1 LTDRDEHP
9 SAGPDPTGDEGDAP
23 VSVDAEGELIIESDP
38 KTSEFDERRWDRGH
52 AAVERERAAERR
64 EAAAAE
70 RDRAQAAADEGTR
83 LRRAAAD
90 DREHAAAGRD
100 EHASERDRSQ
110 AAADQRT
117 RGRRG
122 AADDREHAAAD
133 RDAQASERDVD
144 QAAAERQAFARRR
157 TGDDFGRAASHGDR
171 SPDEVDWRASNR
183 EHAAD
188 DRERAAADRHDDAS
202 DRDQSEAAAE
212 QGTSNRDRAA
222 VDRHR
227 AAFDR
232 DQTVSDHDHYR
243 AAADQR
249 TVGRSESAR
258 DRAHAAADRA
268 AAIEDRAGADRDYGL
283 RRDDLRRAQLDQ
295 LTGAFGREIGLLL
308 LDREINRARHGNG
321 HLVLAYI
328 DVDGLKQV
336 NDSHGHAA
344 GDALLRVG
352 GDEFV
357 CVLGDCTR
365 AVAESRFEEI
375 RATMHTTQPHASVS
389 VGFAEL
395 CPGDTLEE
403 LTQRGDAALYEVK
416 RGRGPDSDSYGG
428 SFVKG

>member
-1 LTDRDEHP
+1 MTERDEHP
-9 SAGPDPTGDEGDAP
+9 SAGSDPTGDEGDDA
-23 VSVDAEGELIIESDP
+23 VSVGAEGELSIEPDP

-90 DREHAAAGRD
+90 DREHAAA
-100 EHASERDRSQ
+100 
-110 AAADQRT
+110 
-117 RGRRG
+117 
-122 AADDREHAAAD
+122 D
-133 RDAQASERDVD
+133 RDAQASERDID
-144 QAAAERQAFARRR
+144 QAAAERQVFQQRRAV
-157 TGDDFGRAASHGDR
+157 DDFGRTASHGDR
-171 SPDEVDWRASNR
+171 SPSEVDWRASVR

-188 DRERAAADRHDDAS
+188 DRERAAEDRHDDAS

-212 QGTSNRDRAA
+212 QGTSNRDHAA
-222 VDRHR
+222 ADRHR

-232 DQTVSDHDHYR
+232 DQTVSDHDLYR

-258 DRAHAAADRA
+258 DRAHAAADRK

-295 LTGAFGREIGLLL
+295 LTGAFGRDVGLLL
-308 LDREINRARHGNG
+308 LEREINRARHGNG

-344 GDALLRVG
+344 GDALLRDVAAAVQKHLRSFDTLVRVG

-357 CVLGDCTR
+357 CALGDCTR
-365 AVAESRFEEI
+365 AVADSRFEEI

-395 CPGDTLEE
+395 RPGDTLEE

-416 RGRGPDSDSYGG
+416 RGRGGG
-428 SFVKG
+428 